1 MRQILK
7 KKNFIKLN
15 ISILLVVLSLI
26 AMNMNVL
33 GLNLDQY
40 KPQEGTGNDKIKAYG
55 QTIIGLVQFVGAFI
69 LIAALIFLG
78 VAYVSSPE
86 GQKAKIKDDSIKFIV
101 GAFFILGGLSI
112 VRMVVNITTS
122 LT

>member
-40 KPQEGTGNDKIKAYG
+40 KPQEGTGNDKIKTYG

-112 VRMVVNITTS
+112 VRMVVNITTG

>member
-40 KPQEGTGNDKIKAYG
+40 KPQEGTGNDKIKTYG

>member
-40 KPQEGTGNDKIKAYG
+40 KPQEGTGNDKIKTYG
-55 QTIIGLVQFVGAFI
+55 QTIIGLVQFVGVFI

>member
-1 MRQILK
+1 MREILK

-40 KPQEGTGNDKIKAYG
+40 KPQEGTGNDKIKTYG